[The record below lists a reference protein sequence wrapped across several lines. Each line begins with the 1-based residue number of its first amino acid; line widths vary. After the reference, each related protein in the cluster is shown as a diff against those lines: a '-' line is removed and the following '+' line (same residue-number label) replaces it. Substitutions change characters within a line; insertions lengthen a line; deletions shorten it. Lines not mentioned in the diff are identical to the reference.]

1 VYRSDAQPAVVQP
14 LPRDPASTVPAY
26 TAPARVEAQYVAAQP
41 ERRQRG
47 WIETGFLA
55 MTLPVAFTVGMMLA
69 PVAAPLMW
77 FFGSRRQP

>member
-1 VYRSDAQPAVVQP
+1 
-14 LPRDPASTVPAY
+14 
-26 TAPARVEAQYVAAQP
+26 
-41 ERRQRG
+41 
-47 WIETGFLA
+47 